1 MNERNN
7 NMEENNIIIY
17 NTDDGKA
24 KVVLYAKDGNIWMN
38 QNQMAELFDT
48 SKQNIGQYIANI
60 LSDNELSE
68 NSVVK
73 NYLTTASDGKDYIM
87 ENNNIDDHFRD
98 FTKMIYLA
106 KGAQ

>member
-7 NMEENNIIIY
+7 TMEENNIIIY

-73 NYLTTASDGKDYIM
+73 NYLITAAGGKFTFFRRNKYDRM
-87 ENNNIDDHFRD
+87 ERI
-98 FTKMIYLA
+98 
-106 KGAQ
+106 